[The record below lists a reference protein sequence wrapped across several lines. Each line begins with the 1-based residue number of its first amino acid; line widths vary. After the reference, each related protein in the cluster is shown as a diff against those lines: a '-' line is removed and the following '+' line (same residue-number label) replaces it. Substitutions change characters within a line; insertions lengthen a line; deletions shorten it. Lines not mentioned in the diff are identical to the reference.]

1 MKHAIREVVKL
12 SCVLNVVKV
21 ASDIQCEARDSAT
34 AQATPDMPE
43 STLKRK
49 REAVS
54 PDNVRMLCSRIDT
67 MRLSPFLTLT
77 HDTEVVSKVC
87 RSLASFSFR
96 KESLEDGRSLSQDVV
111 QGDRSLSHVL
121 GQGGRSLSQGEIQ
134 DVSPLSQDCSK
145 NDPPLFQGPSFDTTS
160 TDESSSSSSST
171 TAKEAWAGHRVMLP
185 KKKLSKPLRRSK
197 PRAISKPPPSKKN
210 QLLLDGFLSYA
221 ADLDMGLSCQTNSPL
236 EVKALKKD

>member
-67 MRLSPFLTLT
+67 MRLSPSMTLT

-111 QGDRSLSHVL
+111 QGDRSLSQVL

-134 DVSPLSQDCSK
+134 DVEIGSCMQMWMQIF
-145 NDPPLFQGPSFDTTS
+145 FQRSARRFYQIHLKEIHTGACQQK
-160 TDESSSSSSST
+160 SS
-171 TAKEAWAGHRVMLP
+171 
-185 KKKLSKPLRRSK
+185 
-197 PRAISKPPPSKKN
+197 
-210 QLLLDGFLSYA
+210 FLSSQAQNVSYI
-221 ADLDMGLSCQTNSPL
+221 
-236 EVKALKKD
+236 